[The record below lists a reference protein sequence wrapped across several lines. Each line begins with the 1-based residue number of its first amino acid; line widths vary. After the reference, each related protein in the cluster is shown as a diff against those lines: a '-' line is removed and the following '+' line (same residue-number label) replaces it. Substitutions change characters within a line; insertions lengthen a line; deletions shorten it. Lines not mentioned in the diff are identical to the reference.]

1 MVEFCSRIVTRVGIL
16 LVHMHTYKYW
26 GVAVEGG
33 TAATVSTAEPR
44 A

>member
-16 LVHMHTYKYW
+16 LVHMHTYIYW
-26 GVAVEGG
+26 GVPVEGW